1 MMNIKVTFEKD
12 RSIKEVSIEGN
23 TVLDLLNRLSINP
36 ETVLVV
42 KNNEV
47 LTEHEILSENDCL
60 ELLSVISGG

>member
-1 MMNIKVTFEKD
+1 MNIQVTFEKD
-12 RSIKEVSIEGN
+12 RSVKEVSIEGN
-23 TVLDLLNRLSINP
+23 TVLDLLNLLSINP

-47 LTEHEILSENDCL
+47 LTENEILSENDCL

>member
-1 MMNIKVTFEKD
+1 MNIQVTFEKD
-12 RSIKEVSIEGN
+12 HSIKNVSIEGN
-23 TVLDLLNRLSINP
+23 TILDLLNQLSINP

>member
-1 MMNIKVTFEKD
+1 MKIIVFNEREHTAKHITFKGSTIK
-12 RSIKEVSIEGN
+12 
-23 TVLDLLNRLSINP
+23 DLLLQLNINP

-47 LTEHEILSENDCL
+47 LTEEEKLSPKDKI

>member
-1 MMNIKVTFEKD
+1 MNIKVTFEKD

>member
-1 MMNIKVTFEKD
+1 MNIQVTFEKD

-23 TVLDLLNRLSINP
+23 TVLDLLNQLSINP

>member
-1 MMNIKVTFEKD
+1 MNIQVTFEKD
-12 RSIKEVSIEGN
+12 HSIKNVLIEGN
-23 TVLDLLNRLSINP
+23 TVLDLLNQLSINP

>member
-1 MMNIKVTFEKD
+1 MKIQVTFEKD
-12 RSIKEVSIEGN
+12 QSIKEVSIEGN
-23 TVLDLLNRLSINP
+23 TVLDLLNHLAINP

-47 LTEHEILSENDCL
+47 ITEHEILSENDCL

>member
-1 MMNIKVTFEKD
+1 MNIQVTFEKD
-12 RSIKEVSIEGN
+12 HSIKNVSIEGN
-23 TVLDLLNRLSINP
+23 TVLDLLNQLSINP